1 MRFYSLPITPEKVLQ
16 ALAEKAVIDL
26 TPFLNDAKAKI
37 GTALGDFR
45 QARDGVEVEAA
56 VDNLRLTGIAF
67 DSTTL
72 RVIAEA
78 EGTARVTVSDL
89 PRM

>member
-1 MRFYSLPITPEKVLQ
+1 MPYLQQ
-16 ALAEKAVIDL
+16 ALSDNAKLDL
-26 TPFLNDAKAKI
+26 TPFLNDARAKI
-37 GTALGDFR
+37 SATLADFR

-56 VDNLRLTGIAF
+56 VNNLRLTGIAF
-67 DSTTL
+67 DSHTL

-78 EGTARVTVSDL
+78 EGTAKVAITEL